1 VTVRVRR
8 CRPAIFPH
16 LIEGAMHQRSS
27 RTRYV
32 ETSLGRIGGF
42 GAAVVAVLSGI
53 VVIVLAVLFSALF
66 LGLFVAIAIGVAVR
80 AWLSG
85 RRVERAG
92 GPKVIDAEYTVVETD
107 DLRGPRTRP

>member
-1 VTVRVRR
+1 
-8 CRPAIFPH
+8 
-16 LIEGAMHQRSS
+16 MNQRTT
-27 RTRYV
+27 RRYV
-32 ETSLGRIGGF
+32 ETSFGRIGGF

-66 LGLFVAIAIGVAVR
+66 LGLFVAIALGVAVR

-92 GPKVIDAEYTVVETD
+92 RHQVIDAEYTVIETD
-107 DLRGPRTRP
+107 DARDPRTKP